1 MNFSDKARVYDND
14 RTIIVQNMMNLKVNR
29 DFVFEEIIVK
39 KLKYHAQVLYMHTYF
54 FILATSLINLNLK
67 TNLR

>member
-1 MNFSDKARVYDND
+1 MNVSDKARVYDND

-29 DFVFEEIIVK
+29 DFMFEEIIVT

-67 TNLR
+67 TNQR